1 MKTLL
6 AVAFIFFISTAVV
19 IAHSGGGIE
28 PPRRRPSRPRIIFDD
43 HDNKVMERFV
53 SLCFSKSKY
62 LYKEIFK
69 VSTSII

>member
-19 IAHSGGGIE
+19 IAYGGGGKE
-28 PPRRRPSRPRIIFDD
+28 PPRHKPRIIFDD

-53 SLCFSKSKY
+53 TLCFSKK
-62 LYKEIFK
+62 
-69 VSTSII
+69 

>member
-19 IAHSGGGIE
+19 IAHAGGGGIE
-28 PPRRRPSRPRIIFDD
+28 PPRHKPRIIFDD

-53 SLCFSKSKY
+53 TLCFSKK
-62 LYKEIFK
+62 
-69 VSTSII
+69 